1 MPKAALG
8 SSNFKIQADRKSE
21 GSNHGRNIHISVNTP
36 EHNDLDHA
44 SMVRLIAG
52 DDLAL
57 NELMERW
64 QKPLLSFI
72 LRYVGNYADSIE
84 LAQETFVRV
93 YRHRSRFNFKSKFS
107 TWLLTIATNL
117 CKHHARWRN
126 RHPTTSLD
134 DAAGMDEMFDEHLS
148 ISAEE
153 IPSALASRSELAK
166 LVKEE
171 IEKLPHDL
179 KTAIL
184 LFAYDNLSYAEIGL
198 ILGCTP
204 KAVET
209 RLYRVRKVLA
219 RRLIGIF

>member
-1 MPKAALG
+1 ML
-8 SSNFKIQADRKSE
+8 ID
-21 GSNHGRNIHISVNTP
+21 ISVNDP
-36 EHNDLDHA
+36 RHNDPDY
-44 SMVRLIAG
+44 SCMVRLIAG
-52 DDLAL
+52 DELAL

-93 YRHRSRFNFKSKFS
+93 YHHRSRFNFKSKFS

-117 CKHHARWRN
+117 CKHHARWRK
-126 RHPTTSLD
+126 RHPTVSLD
-134 DAAGMDEMFDEHLS
+134 DTAGMDEMVDEYLH
-148 ISAEE
+148 ISSEE
-153 IPSALASRSELAK
+153 IPSALTGRLELGK

-171 IEKLPHDL
+171 IERLPHDL
-179 KTAIL
+179 KTAVL
-184 LFAYDNLSYAEIGL
+184 LFAYDDLSYAEIAV

-209 RLYRVRKVLA
+209 RLYRVRKLLA
-219 RRLIGIF
+219 KRLAAIL

>member
-1 MPKAALG
+1 ML
-8 SSNFKIQADRKSE
+8 ID
-21 GSNHGRNIHISVNTP
+21 ISVNDP
-36 EHNDLDHA
+36 EHNDPDY
-44 SMVRLIAG
+44 SCMVRLIAG

-93 YRHRSRFNFKSKFS
+93 YHHRSRFNFKSKFS

-117 CKHHARWRN
+117 CKHHARWRK
-126 RHPTTSLD
+126 RHPTISLD
-134 DAAGMDEMFDEHLS
+134 NTAGMDEMVDEYLH
-148 ISAEE
+148 ISSEE
-153 IPSALASRSELAK
+153 IPSALAGRSELGK

-171 IEKLPHDL
+171 IERLPHDL
-179 KTAIL
+179 KTAVL
-184 LFAYDNLSYAEIGL
+184 LFAYDDLSYAEIAV

-209 RLYRVRKVLA
+209 RLYRVRKLLA
-219 RRLIGIF
+219 KRLAAIL

>member
-1 MPKAALG
+1 
-8 SSNFKIQADRKSE
+8 
-21 GSNHGRNIHISVNTP
+21 
-36 EHNDLDHA
+36 
-44 SMVRLIAG
+44 MVRLIAG

-64 QKPLLSFI
+64 QKPLHRFI

-84 LAQETFVRV
+84 LAEETFVRV
-93 YRHRSRFNFKSKFS
+93 YHHRSRFNFQSKFS

-117 CKHHARWRN
+117 CKHHARWRT
-126 RHPTTSLD
+126 RHPTISLD
-134 DAAGMDEMFDEHLS
+134 DPASLDEVSDEYLF

-153 IPSALASRSELAK
+153 IPSALAGRAELAK

-179 KTAIL
+179 KTAVL
-184 LFAYDNLSYAEIGL
+184 LFAYENLSYAEIGV

-209 RLYRVRKVLA
+209 RLYRVRKLLA
-219 RRLIGIF
+219 KRLAAIF

>member
-1 MPKAALG
+1 
-8 SSNFKIQADRKSE
+8 
-21 GSNHGRNIHISVNTP
+21 
-36 EHNDLDHA
+36 
-44 SMVRLIAG
+44 MVRLIAG

-57 NELMERW
+57 SELMERW
-64 QKPLLSFI
+64 QKPLHSFI

-93 YRHRSRFNFKSKFS
+93 YHHRGRFNFKSKFS

-117 CKHHARWRN
+117 CRHHARWRK
-126 RHPTTSLD
+126 RHPISSLD
-134 DAAGMDEMFDEHLS
+134 DTEGVGDMLDEYLY

-153 IPSALASRSELAK
+153 IPSAQASRSELAK

-179 KTAIL
+179 KAAIL
-184 LFAYDNLSYAEIGL
+184 LFAYDNLSYAEIGV

-209 RLYRVRKVLA
+209 RVYRVKKVLA
-219 RRLIGIF
+219 KRLAAIFKTDHS

>member
-1 MPKAALG
+1 
-8 SSNFKIQADRKSE
+8 
-21 GSNHGRNIHISVNTP
+21 VNAP
-36 EHNDLDHA
+36 EHNDPDH
-44 SMVRLIAG
+44 SCMVRLIAG

-93 YRHRSRFNFKSKFS
+93 YHYRSRFNFKSKFS

-117 CKHHARWRN
+117 CKHHARWHK
-126 RHPTTSLD
+126 RHPTISLD
-134 DAAGMDEMFDEHLS
+134 DTAGMDEKFDEYLS
-148 ISAEE
+148 ISSEE
-153 IPSALASRSELAK
+153 IPSDLAGRSELGK

-171 IEKLPHDL
+171 IERLPHDL
-179 KTAIL
+179 KTAVL
-184 LFAYDNLSYAEIGL
+184 LFAYDDLSYAEIAV

-209 RLYRVRKVLA
+209 RLYRVRKLLA
-219 RRLIGIF
+219 KRLAAIL

>member
-1 MPKAALG
+1 
-8 SSNFKIQADRKSE
+8 
-21 GSNHGRNIHISVNTP
+21 
-36 EHNDLDHA
+36 
-44 SMVRLIAG
+44 MVRLIGG

-57 NELMERW
+57 DELMERW
-64 QKPLLSFI
+64 QKPLHSFI

-93 YRHRSRFNFKSKFS
+93 YHHRNRFNFKSKFS

-117 CKHHARWRN
+117 CRQHVRWRT
-126 RHPTTSLD
+126 RHPTISLD
-134 DAAGMDEMFDEHLS
+134 DTASVYEISDDYLF

-153 IPSALASRSELAK
+153 IPSALAGRSELAK

-171 IEKLPHDL
+171 IAKLPHDL
-179 KTAIL
+179 KTAVL
-184 LFAYDNLSYAEIGL
+184 LFAYENLSYAEIGV

-209 RLYRVRKVLA
+209 RLYRVRKLLA
-219 RRLIGIF
+219 KTLAAVF

>member
-1 MPKAALG
+1 M
-8 SSNFKIQADRKSE
+8 
-21 GSNHGRNIHISVNTP
+21 NTP

-64 QKPLLSFI
+64 QKPLHSFI
-72 LRYVGNYADSIE
+72 LRYVGNYEDSIE

-93 YRHRSRFNFKSKFS
+93 YHHRSRFNFKSKFS

-117 CKHHARWRN
+117 CKHHARWRK
-126 RHPTTSLD
+126 RHPTISLND
-134 DAAGMDEMFDEHLS
+134 TAGMDEMLDECLS
-148 ISAEE
+148 IAAEE
-153 IPSALASRSELAK
+153 IPSALAGRSELGK

-184 LFAYDNLSYAEIGL
+184 LFAYDDLSHAEIGV

-209 RLYRVRKVLA
+209 RLYRVRKLLA
-219 RRLIGIF
+219 KRLAAIF

>member
-1 MPKAALG
+1 
-8 SSNFKIQADRKSE
+8 
-21 GSNHGRNIHISVNTP
+21 
-36 EHNDLDHA
+36 
-44 SMVRLIAG
+44 MVRLIAG

-84 LAQETFVRV
+84 LAQETFARV
-93 YRHRSRFNFKSKFS
+93 YHRRSQFNFKSKFS

-117 CKHHARWRN
+117 CKHHARWRK
-126 RHPTTSLD
+126 RHPTISLD
-134 DAAGMDEMFDEHLS
+134 DTAGMDEMLEEYLS

-153 IPSALASRSELAK
+153 IPSALAGRSELGK

-179 KTAIL
+179 KTAVL
-184 LFAYDNLSYAEIGL
+184 LFAYENLSYGQIAVIM
-198 ILGCTP
+198 GCTP

-209 RLYRVRKVLA
+209 RLYRVRKLLTKKLA
-219 RRLIGIF
+219 GIL

>member
-1 MPKAALG
+1 MNA
-8 SSNFKIQADRKSE
+8 
-21 GSNHGRNIHISVNTP
+21 P
-36 EHNDLDHA
+36 EHNDLDHV

-117 CKHHARWRN
+117 CKHHARWRS
-126 RHPTTSLD
+126 RHPTISLD
-134 DAAGMDEMFDEHLS
+134 ESAGMDEMFEEYLS

-198 ILGCTP
+198 VLGCTP

-219 RRLIGIF
+219 RKLAAIF

>member
-1 MPKAALG
+1 MPEENNPDFAC
-8 SSNFKIQADRKSE
+8 
-21 GSNHGRNIHISVNTP
+21 
-36 EHNDLDHA
+36 
-44 SMVRLIAG
+44 MVRLREG

-64 QKPLLSFI
+64 QKPLHSFI
-72 LRYVGNYADSIE
+72 LRYVGNHRDSIE
-84 LAQETFVRV
+84 LAEETFVRV
-93 YRHRSRFNFKSKFS
+93 YQHRSRFNFQSKFS

-117 CKHHARWRN
+117 CRHHARWRS
-126 RHPTTSLD
+126 RHPTVSLD
-134 DAAGMDEMFDEHLS
+134 DAENIGEVSDKNLFV
-148 ISAEE
+148 SAEE
-153 IPSALASRSELAK
+153 IPSALASRTELAR

-184 LFAYDNLSYAEIGL
+184 LFAYDDLSYAEIGE

-209 RLYRVRKVLA
+209 RLYRVRKLLA
-219 RRLIGIF
+219 KRLAAFF

>member
-1 MPKAALG
+1 
-8 SSNFKIQADRKSE
+8 
-21 GSNHGRNIHISVNTP
+21 V
-36 EHNDLDHA
+36 HNDLDHA

-64 QKPLLSFI
+64 QKPLHSFI

-93 YRHRSRFNFKSKFS
+93 YHHRSRFNFKSKFS
-107 TWLLTIATNL
+107 TWLLAIATNL
-117 CKHHARWRN
+117 CKHHARWRK
-126 RHPTTSLD
+126 RHPTISLND
-134 DAAGMDEMFDEHLS
+134 TAGMDKMLDECLS
-148 ISAEE
+148 IAAEE
-153 IPSALASRSELAK
+153 IPSALAGRSELGK

-184 LFAYDNLSYAEIGL
+184 LFAYDDLSHAEIGV

-209 RLYRVRKVLA
+209 RLYRVRKLLA
-219 RRLIGIF
+219 KRLAAIF